1 MRKAPRDASIR
12 RVTKFFRSDMPETT
26 PAAADQAAT
35 QLPQVRIPLI
45 LEDIVSV
52 AAMALLALITFANV
66 VVRYLTDTSFA
77 WTEEFSIFLLVVVT
91 LTAGSTA
98 FVRSQHIRIE
108 FLADSGSHKRQRML
122 ARIATLC
129 SVLFF
134 LALTILSARM
144 VYDEYTW
151 GDTSPAIGVPTWWY
165 SIWVPVLSLVITLR
179 LSGMLHRLMRSP
191 T

>member
-1 MRKAPRDASIR
+1 MSAPTSPSPTSPSPAQPAPA
-12 RVTKFFRSDMPETT
+12 RST
-26 PAAADQAAT
+26 
-35 QLPQVRIPLI
+35 VKIPLI
-45 LEDIVSV
+45 LEDVVSV

-66 VVRYLTDTSFA
+66 IVRYLTSRSFA

-91 LTAGSTA
+91 MAAGSTA

-108 FLADSGSHKRQRML
+108 FLADAGSNVRQRLL
-122 ARIATLC
+122 ARISTLC
-129 SVLFF
+129 SLLFF

-165 SIWVPVLSLVITLR
+165 SIWVPILATGITLR
-179 LSGMLHRLMRSP
+179 LAGMLHRLMRSRK
-191 T
+191 

>member
-1 MRKAPRDASIR
+1 M
-12 RVTKFFRSDMPETT
+12 SDSPDSPSPSLTAT
-26 PAAADQAAT
+26 PQ
-35 QLPQVRIPLI
+35 PQVKVPLI
-45 LEDIVSV
+45 FEDCVSV

-77 WTEEFSIFLLVVVT
+77 WTEEFSIFLLIIVT
-91 LTAGSTA
+91 MTAGSTA

-108 FLADSGSHKRQRML
+108 FLADSGSYTRQRTMAL
-122 ARIATLC
+122 LATLC

-134 LALTILSARM
+134 VALTILSARM

-165 SIWVPVLSLVITLR
+165 SVWVPVLSTVITLR
-179 LSGMLHRLMRSP
+179 LLGMLHRLLRAP
-191 T
+191 R

>member
-1 MRKAPRDASIR
+1 MSDSPDSPAPSETAG
-12 RVTKFFRSDMPETT
+12 FR
-26 PAAADQAAT
+26 PA
-35 QLPQVRIPLI
+35 VSIPLVV
-45 LEDIVSV
+45 EDWVSV
-52 AAMALLALITFANV
+52 LAMALLAFITFANV
-66 VVRYLTDTSFA
+66 VVRYLTDSSFA
-77 WTEEFSIFLLVVVT
+77 WTEEFSIFLLVIVT
-91 LTAGSTA
+91 MTAGSTA

-108 FLADSGSHKRQRML
+108 FLADSGSHSRQRWM

-165 SIWVPVLSLVITLR
+165 SIWVPVLAAVITLR
-179 LSGMLHRLMRSP
+179 LAGMLHRLLRGKP
-191 T
+191 

>member
-1 MRKAPRDASIR
+1 M
-12 RVTKFFRSDMPETT
+12 SDPISQPNAE
-26 PAAADQAAT
+26 PAAT
-35 QLPQVRIPLI
+35 RSPVKVPLI

-66 VVRYLTDTSFA
+66 VVRYLTSSSFA
-77 WTEEFSIFLLVVVT
+77 WTEEFSIFLLIIVT
-91 LTAGSTA
+91 MTAGSTA

-108 FLADSGSHKRQRML
+108 FLADAGSNTRQLLL

-129 SVLFF
+129 SLLFF
-134 LALTILSARM
+134 LALAILSARM

-165 SIWVPVLSLVITLR
+165 SIWVPILAGGITLR
-179 LSGMLHRLMRSP
+179 LAGMLHRLMRGGK
-191 T
+191 

>member
-1 MRKAPRDASIR
+1 M
-12 RVTKFFRSDMPETT
+12 SDSTSPATPVPDT
-26 PAAADQAAT
+26 PPAA
-35 QLPQVRIPLI
+35 VKIPLA
-45 LEDIVSV
+45 LEDWVSV
-52 AAMALLALITFANV
+52 LAMTLLALITFANV
-66 VVRYLTDTSFA
+66 IVRYLTSTSFA

-91 LTAGSTA
+91 MTAGSTA

-108 FLADSGSHKRQRML
+108 FLADAGSNRRQLML
-122 ARIATLC
+122 ARVATLC

-165 SIWVPVLSLVITLR
+165 SIWVPLLSAVITLR
-179 LSGMLHRLMRSP
+179 LGGMLHRLTRSRP
-191 T
+191 